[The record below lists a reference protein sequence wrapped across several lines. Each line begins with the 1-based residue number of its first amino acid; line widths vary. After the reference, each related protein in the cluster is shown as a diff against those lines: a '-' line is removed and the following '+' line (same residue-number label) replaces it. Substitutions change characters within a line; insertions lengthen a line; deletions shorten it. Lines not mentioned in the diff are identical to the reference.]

1 MRLFFNILFIFFLIS
16 VQLKAQFVDSISE
29 AVKSKP
35 KLSLRLDNR
44 YSFTA
49 TSPSKIVGFK
59 VGAEFKDRFRVG
71 GGYNQLNSKITKD
84 VYIESDGKIIDTVPS
99 SLRMSYMSYF
109 IEYVFYRDKRWEF
122 SIPLQIGIGNTHYEY
137 RYGDFK
143 FKNNWSMI
151 INYEASVS
159 GHYRIIK
166 WFGIGAGFGYQ
177 LMLKDNPAIEE
188 NFNTPI
194 YVIKFKI
201 FLGDIYRSVFPAKKV
216 K

>member
-1 MRLFFNILFIFFLIS
+1 MRLNFYILIIICFLGFNS
-16 VQLKAQFVDSISE
+16 RAQFVDSISD
-29 AVKSKP
+29 AILSKP
-35 KLSLRLDNR
+35 KLSIRLDNR
-44 YSFTA
+44 FSFTA
-49 TSPSKIVGFK
+49 STPSKIVAFK
-59 VGAEFKDRFRVG
+59 VGAEFKDKFRVG
-71 GGYNQLNSKITKD
+71 GGYNLLNSTLTKP
-84 VYIESDGKIIDTVPS
+84 VYINENNVDT
-99 SLRMSYMSYF
+99 SLTSYLKMSYMSYF

-122 SIPLQIGIGNTHYEY
+122 SIPLQIGVGNTHYEY
-137 RYGDFK
+137 NYGGFK
-143 FKNNWSMI
+143 FRNNWSVI
-151 INYEASVS
+151 VNYEASVS

-201 FLGDIYRSVFPAKKV
+201 FLGDIYRSVFPSKKE